1 MSAILTETSLEH
13 DGRLARHLDAMPPV
27 GDMVGQAAAA
37 DLRPRVDDMSDF
49 LERLLLPHMDAA
61 ERTLYPEL
69 ERLLQNR
76 HSMAPMRRDHDEI
89 RQLIAGIS
97 VIRQHLDASALD
109 IAESSALRRLIFR
122 LFAMLKVHLA
132 EERLYLSI
140 IEQGASEEELVRLAA
155 AMEHSGITAF

>member
-27 GDMVGQAAAA
+27 GDMVGLAAAA
-37 DLRPRVDDMSDF
+37 DLRPRVDDMSDW